1 MIMAQLIVRNLDDAI
16 YEQLKQRAAT
26 QHRSLEAE
34 VRLILENAARER
46 VVDMASARTRAD
58 AIRTSLE
65 GRAHSDS
72 ASLIREDRDR

>member
-1 MIMAQLIVRNLDDAI
+1 MAQLIVRNLDDAI

-34 VRLILENAARER
+34 VRLILEKAAHER
-46 VVDMASARTRAD
+46 VVDMATARARAD
-58 AIRTSLE
+58 QIRTGLE
-65 GRAHSDS
+65 GRSHADS